1 MSRELS
7 FVASRPLR
15 CWVCG
20 ILIVKSGFV
29 SPYSTKPALLQ
40 DIKTH
45 VLANNIA
52 RFRLT
57 PCLPSDLNY
66 ELKVEVLRRKGGEKE
81 VAAKSTGGL
90 SAVLMSKCLGRLAG
104 YGCDKRWAAK
114 MKDFSTGW
122 PMWADLGFFQGSLNS
137 RFVNRAVGVEWE
149 SQVIPFY
156 GGYNE

>member
-1 MSRELS
+1 MSGELS
-7 FVASRPLR
+7 FVASKPLG

-40 DIKTH
+40 DIKAH

-66 ELKVEVLRRKGGEKE
+66 ELKVEVLRRKGSESEVAPVPTSDRLEIFDSIFVDGSASVEKGQLNCFFEKE
-81 VAAKSTGGL
+81 VA
-90 SAVLMSKCLGRLAG
+90 GRKKFSQLA
-104 YGCDKRWAAK
+104 R
-114 MKDFSTGW
+114 
-122 PMWADLGFFQGSLNS
+122 
-137 RFVNRAVGVEWE
+137 
-149 SQVIPFY
+149 
-156 GGYNE
+156 